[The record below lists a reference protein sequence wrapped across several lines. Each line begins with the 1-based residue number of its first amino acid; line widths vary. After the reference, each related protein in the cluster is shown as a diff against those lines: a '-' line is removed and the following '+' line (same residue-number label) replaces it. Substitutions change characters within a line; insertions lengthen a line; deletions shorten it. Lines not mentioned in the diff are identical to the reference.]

1 MWRLGTALN
10 SVDARNV
17 FGGIGH
23 VPNGAHTALHA
34 AGPKA
39 NRIGTA
45 GDVR

>member
-17 FGGIGH
+17 FGGLDMYQTG
-23 VPNGAHTALHA
+23 HTALHA